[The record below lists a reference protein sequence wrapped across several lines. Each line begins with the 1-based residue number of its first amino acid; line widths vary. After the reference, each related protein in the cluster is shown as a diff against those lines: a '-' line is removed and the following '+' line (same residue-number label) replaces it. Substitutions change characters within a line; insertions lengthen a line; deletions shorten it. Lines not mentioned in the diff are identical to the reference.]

1 MTDKKIKVFIVD
13 DHDMFRQGVKTLLN
27 TTNRIEVVGEA
38 INGKDFLEKFTH
50 HDPDVILMDIAMP
63 EIDGIEATALARE
76 KNPDLKVLALTMFG
90 EEKYYYQMIQQG
102 IKGFVLKSSGISE
115 LLKAIET
122 VAEGNNYFSNELL
135 VKLIQNVAITNH
147 SEHPLLTPREQE
159 VLKWI
164 ALGYSNE
171 EIAEKLHVSAA
182 TIRTHRTNLL
192 HKTGCKNSASLVM
205 WAIKNK
211 IIDLDE

>member
-1 MTDKKIKVFIVD
+1 MKEEKIKVFIVD

-38 INGKDFLEKFTH
+38 INGKEFLEKFTQH
-50 HDPDVILMDIAMP
+50 NPDVILMDIAMP
-63 EIDGIEATALARE
+63 EVDGIEATALARE
-76 KNPDLKVLALTMFG
+76 KKPDIKVLALTMFG

-115 LLKAIET
+115 LLRAIET

-135 VKLIQNVAITNH
+135 VKLIQNVAVKKQP
-147 SEHPLLTPREQE
+147 EHAILTSREQE

-171 EIAEKLHVSAA
+171 EIAEKLHISAA

-211 IIDLDE
+211 IIELEE

>member
-1 MTDKKIKVFIVD
+1 MVGQKIKVFIVD
-13 DHDMFRQGVKTLLN
+13 DHDMFRQGVKTLLD

-38 INGKDFLEKFTH
+38 VNGKDFLEKFTQH
-50 HDPDVILMDIAMP
+50 NPDVILMDIAMP

-76 KNPDLKVLALTMFG
+76 KKPDLKILALTMFG

-135 VKLIQNVAITNH
+135 VKLIQNVAVKIQP
-147 SEHPLLTPREQE
+147 EHPILTPREQE

-171 EIAEKLHVSAA
+171 EIAEKLHVSSA

-211 IIDLDE
+211 IIEMDE